1 MLICDNEVGQWTRYD
16 IIDSHFT
23 LGQAAGRSI
32 NLALSFRGIQALRR
46 VNIDEEAMKIAIP
59 MHGRMIHPQG
69 KPNYVIPYGT
79 KGEAINSIDR
89 RKLNEMLLTVAEN
102 QPNVTLHFEHKLT
115 RIDFDQMELTFSNP
129 QSSEGVTVK
138 HEFIFG
144 CDGSYS
150 TVRRQVMR
158 VSRLNYQQE
167 YIDHGYKEL
176 TMPAT
181 ETGEYA
187 MKPNYL
193 HIWAKEEFMMIALP
207 NKDCSFT
214 VTLFMPYRIFRSIE
228 TEEDVLQFFRQN
240 FPDSIPK
247 IGEELLVQDF
257 FKNPIGNFMSVKCAP
272 HHLEGKCLLLGDAAH
287 AMVPFY
293 GQGMNCGFEDCLVFS
308 ELMDQFGGDCSK
320 AAQEYS
326 LKRVQDA
333 HAICD
338 LALYNYYEMRSHVN
352 HPWFLLKKKID
363 NFFHFVMP
371 RTFIPLY
378 TMVAFTRLSYNQ
390 TVKWNAWQNR
400 LVSRGLTFLGISTVA
415 LAAICLYKIWPK
427 WLKIPHYSIRLIIE
441 KL

>member
-1 MLICDNEVGQWTRYD
+1 MNCYFSLEKG
-16 IIDSHFT
+16 DS
-23 LGQAAGRSI
+23 RSI
-32 NLALSFRGIQALRR
+32 NLTLAYRGIQALR
-46 VNIDEEAMKIAIP
+46 VLGLDEEVMKQAIP
-59 MHGRMIHPQG
+59 LYGRMIHPQG
-69 KPNYVIPYGT
+69 NPNYVIPYGT

-138 HEFIFG
+138 HDFIFG

-150 TVRRQVMR
+150 TVRRQVMQ

-176 TMPAT
+176 TMLAT

-193 HIWAKEEFMMIALP
+193 HIWAKEEFMMIAFP
-207 NKDCSFT
+207 NLDHSFT
-214 VTLFMPYRIFRSIE
+214 VTLYMPYAIYNQIN
-228 TEEDVLQFFRQN
+228 THEEILSFFQDN
-240 FPDSIPK
+240 FADAVTK
-247 IGEELLVQDF
+247 IGEKQLVKDF
-257 FKNPIGNFMSVKCAP
+257 LQNPIGNFMSVKCTP

-338 LALYNYYEMRSHVN
+338 LSMANYIEMRSHVN
-352 HPWFLLKKKID
+352 QRSFLFMKKMENLLNIW
-363 NFFHFVMP
+363 MP
-371 RTFIPLY
+371 HTFMSLHS
-378 TMVAFTRLSYNQ
+378 MVSFTRIPYKQ
-390 TVKWNAWQNR
+390 TILWNVWQQR
-400 LVSRGLTFLGISTVA
+400 VITRGMKFLGISTLVIIA
-415 LAAICLYKIWPK
+415 LSLYKHC
-427 WLKIPHYSIRLIIE
+427 PHFFSMPFYSI
-441 KL
+441 